1 MKGKKQNQ
9 DQAPPKSILKKR
21 DAPEEAVN
29 LKGKAQAANGHKK
42 SAKPTK
48 EEPKAKHVEEPVE
61 YDDDELIDEDE
72 DVVEEDEEDDEGWE
86 NEENFE
92 GDLEDDEIEG
102 DEDDGEGDEEEEE
115 EEGELDELDLIE
127 DEEEQGEYND
137 IDDYEN
143 GRHGGHDDDEEGHVD
158 DEPLDVEQHV
168 LESNRE
174 LLSMKIN
181 EILRTLADFK
191 NKKDPNRS
199 KVDYVIELRK
209 YYCRYFSYSSEL
221 MEYLMEMFNP
231 HECYNFLEMMDTSRP
246 TTIRINTLKTKRK
259 ELAQALAEKNVN
271 LEPLD
276 EISKVCLKVNSSKV
290 PIGATTE
297 YLAGHYMLQS
307 AASLLPVMALA
318 PQPGEKVLDMAAAPG
333 GKTTHIAQILKNTG
347 LIVANDFKK
356 ERTKALYFNCQR
368 MGIQN
373 VIITNYDGRKFPDC
387 LKNFDRILLDAPCTG
402 LGIISRDQSIKA
414 NRTVADIHK
423 ASHLQKELLRAAI
436 DRCKVGGYVVYSTCS
451 IAVEENEEVVDY
463 AVRQRHVKIVDT
475 GLNIETKVF
484 SKFKDKHFNDRMKY
498 CVRVFPHT
506 HNLDGFFICKLKKL
520 KEGDKKE
527 EYLSAQNSTEKAK
540 PAQSKKNKLKKV
552 KVN

>member
-1 MKGKKQNQ
+1 MKGKRQSES
-9 DQAPPKSILKKR
+9 QAQPKSILKKR
-21 DAPEEAVN
+21 NIPEEPVKKRSEVKQINGNKKVDKPVVTKTAV
-29 LKGKAQAANGHKK
+29 KYDHK
-42 SAKPTK
+42 
-48 EEPKAKHVEEPVE
+48 PVE
-61 YDDDELIDEDE
+61 YDDDELIDEDDRIVDE
-72 DVVEEDEEDDEGWE
+72 DIEGDEQVDEDIEDDEGWE
-86 NEENFE
+86 DEENFE
-92 GDLEDDEIEG
+92 GDLN
-102 DEDDGEGDEEEEE
+102 DED
-115 EEGELDELDLIE
+115 LE
-127 DEEEQGEYND
+127 DEEEDELDQIEDEDEQQENNPDVDND
-137 IDDYEN
+137 EQNDQNDQEI
-143 GRHGGHDDDEEGHVD
+143 EEEKE
-158 DEPLDVEQHV
+158 DEPLDIENHM

-191 NKKDPNRS
+191 TKKDPSRS
-199 KVDYVIELRK
+199 KVEYVIELRK
-209 YYCRYFSYSSEL
+209 YYCKYFSYSNEL
-221 MEYLMEMFNP
+221 MEYLMDMFNP
-231 HECYNFLEMMDTSRP
+231 HECFNFLEMMDTNRP
-246 TTIRINTLKTKRK
+246 TTIRINTLKTKKR

-318 PQPGEKVLDMAAAPG
+318 PQPGEKILDMAAAPG

-356 ERTKALYFNCQR
+356 ERTKALHFNIQR

-373 VIITNYDGRKFPDC
+373 AIITNYDGRKFPEC
-387 LKNFDRILLDAPCTG
+387 LKNFDRVLLDAPCTG

-414 NRTVADIHK
+414 NRTVSDIQK

-436 DRCKVGGYVVYSTCS
+436 DRCKVGGYIVYSTCS
-451 IAVEENEEVVDY
+451 IAVEENEDVVDY
-463 AVRQRHVKIVDT
+463 AIKQRHVKIVDT

-484 SKFKDKHFNDRMKY
+484 SKFKDRHFNDRIKY

-520 KEGDKKE
+520 KDGDKKD
-527 EYLSAQNSTEKAK
+527 EYKQSVSQNENQEKLTNGK
-540 PAQSKKNKLKKV
+540 SKSKSKKV

>member
-1 MKGKKQNQ
+1 MKGKNQNTNG
-9 DQAPPKSILKKR
+9 APLKSILKKR
-21 DAPEEAVN
+21 EQPAPAANNKSRV
-29 LKGKAQAANGHKK
+29 KAANGNHKP
-42 SAKPTK
+42 AKLTK
-48 EEPKAKHVEEPVE
+48 KQQEEQYDEEQDE
-61 YDDDELIDEDE
+61 YDDDELVDDDEEAQEDE
-72 DVVEEDEEDDEGWE
+72 QDDEGWE
-86 NEENFE
+86 DEENYE
-92 GDLEDDEIEG
+92 GDLEDEEAGDDDEQD
-102 DEDDGEGDEEEEE
+102 DEDEEEEDDQE
-115 EEGELDELDLIE
+115 EDELDAIE
-127 DEEEQGEYND
+127 DEDEEAAYNN
-137 IDDYEN
+137 IDEYEN
-143 GRHGGHDDDEEGHVD
+143 GDAQDEDDEQGSEAQH
-158 DEPLDVEQHV
+158 DELLDVEQHV

-209 YYCRYFSYSSEL
+209 YYCRYFSYSNEL

-231 HECYNFLEMMDTSRP
+231 HECFNFLEMMDASRP
-246 TTIRINTLKTKRK
+246 VTIRINTLKTKRK

-276 EISKVCLKVNSSKV
+276 EISKVCLKVNGSKV
-290 PIGATTE
+290 PVGATTE

-356 ERTKALYFNCQR
+356 ERTKALHFNCQR

-423 ASHLQKELLRAAI
+423 ASHLQKELLRSAI

-463 AVRQRHVKIVDT
+463 AVKQRHVKIVDT

-484 SKFKDKHFNDRMKY
+484 NKFKDKHFNDRMKY

-527 EYLSAQNSTEKAK
+527 EYKSATAK
-540 PAQSKKNKLKKV
+540 QEISAPAQGKQHKDKRV
-552 KVN
+552 KAN

>member
-9 DQAPPKSILKKR
+9 DQAPIKSILKKR
-21 DAPEEAVN
+21 DAPEEVVN
-29 LKGKAQAANGHKK
+29 HKAKAQATNGHHK
-42 SAKPTK
+42 SAKSAK
-48 EEPKAKHVEEPVE
+48 KEPKVEYDDEPVE

-72 DVVEEDEEDDEGWE
+72 EVVEENEEDDEGWE
-86 NEENFE
+86 DEENFE
-92 GDLEDDEIEG
+92 GDLGDEDAEG
-102 DEDDGEGDEEEEE
+102 DEDEEEGDDDEEDGQDEEE
-115 EEGELDELDLIE
+115 DELDQIE
-127 DEEEQGEYND
+127 DEEEDEYND

-143 GRHGGHDDDEEGHVD
+143 GQNGAHDEEEGPVE

-199 KVDYVIELRK
+199 KVEYVIELRK
-209 YYCRYFSYSSEL
+209 YYCRYFNYSNEL
-221 MEYLMEMFNP
+221 MEYLMDMFNP

-276 EISKVCLKVNSSKV
+276 EISKVCLKVNSSRV

-402 LGIISRDQSIKA
+402 LGIISRDPSIKA

-463 AVRQRHVKIVDT
+463 AVKQRHVKIVDT

-527 EYLSAQNSTEKAK
+527 EYKSTVNPAETAK
-540 PAQSKKNKLKKV
+540 PVQSKKGKSKRV
-552 KVN
+552 KAN

>member
-1 MKGKKQNQ
+1 MKGKNQNQ
-9 DQAPPKSILKKR
+9 EKVPPKSILKKR
-21 DAPEEAVN
+21 AVPEQTKN
-29 LKGKAQAANGHKK
+29 TQPNSKPINGNHNNGKLTKK
-42 SAKPTK
+42 QQ
-48 EEPKAKHVEEPVE
+48 EEEFNEESIE

-72 DVVEEDEEDDEGWE
+72 ALADEDLEDDEGWE
-86 NEENFE
+86 NEDDFE
-92 GDLEDDEIEG
+92 GDLDDEELKD
-102 DEDDGEGDEEEEE
+102 DEEDGE
-115 EEGELDELDLIE
+115 IE
-127 DEEEQGEYND
+127 DEEDELDQIEEEDQDEMDENMENG
-137 IDDYEN
+137 YEN
-143 GRHGGHDDDEEGHVD
+143 DEDEGDYQEEEDAEPV
-158 DEPLDVEQHV
+158 DEPLDIEQHV

-174 LLSMKIN
+174 LLNMKIN

-199 KVDYVIELRK
+199 KVDYLIELRK
-209 YYCRYFSYSSEL
+209 YYCKYFAYSSEL
-221 MEYLMEMFNP
+221 MEYLMDMFNP
-231 HECYNFLEMMDTSRP
+231 HECYNFLEMMDASRP
-246 TTIRINTLKTKRK
+246 TTIRVNTLKTKRK
-259 ELAQALAEKNVN
+259 ELAQTLAEKNVN

-414 NRTVADIHK
+414 NRTVADIQK
-423 ASHLQKELLRAAI
+423 ASHLQKELLRSAI

-463 AVRQRHVKIVDT
+463 AVKQRHVKIVDT
-475 GLNIETKVF
+475 GLNIESKVF
-484 SKFKDKHFNDRMKY
+484 SKFKDKHFNDRIKY

-520 KEGDKKE
+520 KDGDKKE
-527 EYLSAQNSTEKAK
+527 EYKQTTTQTEKPK
-540 PAQSKKNKLKKV
+540 LPSSNKNKSKKV